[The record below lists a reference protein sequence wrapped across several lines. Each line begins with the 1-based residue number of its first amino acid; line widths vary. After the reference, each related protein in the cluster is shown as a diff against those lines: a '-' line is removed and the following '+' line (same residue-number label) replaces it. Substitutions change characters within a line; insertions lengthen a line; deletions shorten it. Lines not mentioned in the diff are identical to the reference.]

1 MDGKKICIKIIRRWC
16 TGKVF
21 IGDNDNKKEV
31 DNG

>member
-1 MDGKKICIKIIRRWC
+1 MDGKKICIKIIRRWY
-16 TGKVF
+16 TSKVF